1 MIRCGDSAKGRLL
14 AEQLSKEYPANTFVQ
29 KYWTPV
35 LKAMAALRQDNGRE
49 ALSLLS
55 GVEPLDS
62 AAPDEF
68 SSSTLYPV
76 YVRGQAYLKVGDGRK
91 AAAEFQKMLDHPGVV
106 VNFPLAALAR
116 LGRARA
122 YTQSAK
128 AAEAVDAYRDFLQ
141 LWKGADPDIPIMKQ
155 AETEYS
161 QLQ

>member
-1 MIRCGDSAKGRLL
+1 
-14 AEQLSKEYPANTFVQ
+14 
-29 KYWTPV
+29 
-35 LKAMAALRQDNGRE
+35 
-49 ALSLLS
+49 
-55 GVEPLDS
+55 
-62 AAPDEF
+62 
-68 SSSTLYPV
+68 V
-76 YVRGQAYLKVGDGRK
+76 YIRGQAYLKVGDGSK

-106 VNFPLAALAR
+106 VNFPLAAFAR

-128 AAEAVDAYRDFLQ
+128 SAEAVGAYRDFLQ